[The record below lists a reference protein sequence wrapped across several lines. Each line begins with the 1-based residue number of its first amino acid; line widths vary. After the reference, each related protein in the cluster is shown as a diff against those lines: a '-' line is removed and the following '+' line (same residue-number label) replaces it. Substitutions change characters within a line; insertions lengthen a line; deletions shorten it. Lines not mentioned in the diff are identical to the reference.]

1 MNKSNSPIKEQ
12 PFITRVDY
20 EDRTEIRLFD
30 GTVHTRYRHPTLYA
44 PKTVPPAQ
52 PQESTGLIRY
62 VLAQAAVIGGLFY
75 GIAENN
81 PHFVVGSVVLCTAS
95 CVWFIRKMLRRERN
109 AK

>member
-1 MNKSNSPIKEQ
+1 MINHKHQ
-12 PFITRVDY
+12 VQAPFRSRTVA
-20 EDRTEIRLFD
+20 EDRESL
-30 GTVHTRYRHPTLYA
+30 HH
-44 PKTVPPAQ
+44 
-52 PQESTGLIRY
+52 PQERTGFIRY
-62 VLAQAAVIGGLFY
+62 VLAQVAVISGLVY